1 MFLKPIN
8 INKII
13 VNQFLATKE
22 ILLRRESYLLA
33 QMANEKDNIEC
44 ELFNCLSFSH

>member
-13 VNQFLATKE
+13 VNQVLATKE
-22 ILLRRESYLLA
+22 ILLRRESPYT
-33 QMANEKDNIEC
+33 D
-44 ELFNCLSFSH
+44 LSYGFHD